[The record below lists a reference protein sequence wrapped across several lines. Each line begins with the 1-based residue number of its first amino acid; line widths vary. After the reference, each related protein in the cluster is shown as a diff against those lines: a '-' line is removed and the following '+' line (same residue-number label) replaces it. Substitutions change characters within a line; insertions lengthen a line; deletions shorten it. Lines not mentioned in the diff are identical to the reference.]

1 MSISR
6 HGNLVGNKTP
16 AEELLIDLLD
26 AENQVM
32 KFHQNHRKEWRPDFL
47 DGEEVEHFQNYPGL
61 TQRDDI

>member
-6 HGNLVGNKTP
+6 HGILVGNKTP

-47 DGEEVEHFQNYPGL
+47 DGEEVEHFQNYHGL

>member
-1 MSISR
+1 MHHLS
-6 HGNLVGNKTP
+6 
-16 AEELLIDLLD
+16 EELLIDLLD

-47 DGEEVEHFQNYPGL
+47 DGEEVEHFQNYHGL